1 MRQET
6 LPSHLRQ
13 YHRRMHTYRI
23 GAAALLGVSADT
35 VRRMANGGKLTAER
49 DGMGHRIIPGPALA
63 AYARQVHRT
72 QREPTG
78 ASARNRLAGIVTD
91 VILGDVSAHV
101 EIQAGAFR
109 WWRWS
114 AASRLRSWS
123 WSPGFR
129 RLP

>member
-6 LPSHLRQ
+6 LPSHLRH

-23 GAAALLGVSADT
+23 GDAAASLGVIADT
-35 VRRMANGGKLTAER
+35 VRRLADGGNLTAER
-49 DGMGHRIIPGPALA
+49 DGMGHRIIPGPAPA
-63 AYARQVHRT
+63 AYAWQVHRT

-78 ASARNRLAGIVTD
+78 SSARGRVAGIVTD
-91 VILGDVSAHV
+91 VILGDVSAQV

-114 AASRLRSWS
+114 AASRLRS
-123 WSPGFR
+123 
-129 RLP
+129 